1 MDIVYRVC
9 EFLQKIAFR
18 LFSDYKVAGVENV
31 PPMGPLI
38 VVCNHQ
44 SNMDPSILAAAL
56 PRRIWFLAKEG
67 IFRVFIARWFL
78 RAWGAFPLRR
88 GETDLRAYRWSL
100 EKLRSDQVLVVF
112 PEGTRSTGG
121 MRRARIGIAQIAL
134 TTQATILPVGMTGTE
149 RHGSCFK
156 VFYPSGRLRVNIGM
170 PFSLPVVE
178 GKPSKEVLQSLTDMI
193 MNRVAMLLP
202 EEYRGAYATPRAG
215 SAAAGHERAVAG
227 GAVTYA
233 NDNGPAQSTP
243 GG

>member
-9 EFLQKIAFR
+9 EFLQKIALR
-18 LFSDYKVAGVENV
+18 LFSDYKVDGVENV

-67 IFRVFIARWFL
+67 IFRTFIARWFL

-100 EKLRSDQVLVVF
+100 EKLSRDQVLVVF
-112 PEGTRSTGG
+112 PEGTRTRGG
-121 MRRARIGIAQIAL
+121 MRKARPGIAQIAL
-134 TTQATILPVGMTGTE
+134 TTQAPILPVGMTGTE
-149 RHGSCFK
+149 RHRSCFK

-193 MNRVAMLLP
+193 MDRVAMLLP
-202 EEYRGAYATPRAG
+202 EEYRGAYATR
-215 SAAAGHERAVAG
+215 RAVPRPDRPRLAG
-227 GAVTYA
+227 
-233 NDNGPAQSTP
+233 
-243 GG
+243 